1 MAGKG
6 FAGLATAFVAGTM
19 AISGCGGSEP
29 TVASVEETS
38 IPTPTTYNDEVEH
51 NFVSSCVDSAN
62 TGSTPTAE
70 SDAERICGCMY
81 DELKA
86 RMSFEEFKAA
96 DESLRQGE
104 KMSAD
109 LASTLQAAATACA

>member
-1 MAGKG
+1 MAGKA
-6 FAGLATAFVAGTM
+6 FVGLATALVAG
-19 AISGCGGSEP
+19 AVALSGCGGGSEP
-29 TVASVEETS
+29 TSF
-38 IPTPTTYNDEVEH
+38 TPEVED
-51 NFVSSCVDSAN
+51 NFVSSCVDSA
-62 TGSTPTAE
+62 TQGSAPAAE

-96 DESLRQGE
+96 DDSLRQGE

-109 LASTLQAAATACA
+109 LAATLQAAATACA